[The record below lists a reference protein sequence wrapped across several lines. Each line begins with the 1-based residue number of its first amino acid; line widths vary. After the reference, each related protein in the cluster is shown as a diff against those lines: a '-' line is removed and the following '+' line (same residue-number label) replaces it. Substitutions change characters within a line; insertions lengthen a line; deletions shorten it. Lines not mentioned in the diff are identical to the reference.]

1 MQEHTIWL
9 FHHHGKLLSGGFDP
23 NALYRPKKFFGA
35 ARNTRESGS
44 LTIIATALVDTGSRL
59 DDLVYEEFKGTGNME
74 LHLDRNIAEMR
85 IFPAINVKKSSTRK
99 DELLYS
105 QDEKKKIDK
114 LRNKISGL
122 TDVEATKTIISLLK
136 KTKTN
141 EELIEKL

>member
-1 MQEHTIWL
+1 
-9 FHHHGKLLSGGFDP
+9 
-23 NALYRPKKFFGA
+23 
-35 ARNTRESGS
+35 
-44 LTIIATALVDTGSRL
+44 
-59 DDLVYEEFKGTGNME
+59 ME

-114 LRNKISGL
+114 LKTKISGL

>member
-1 MQEHTIWL
+1 
-9 FHHHGKLLSGGFDP
+9 
-23 NALYRPKKFFGA
+23 
-35 ARNTRESGS
+35 
-44 LTIIATALVDTGSRL
+44 
-59 DDLVYEEFKGTGNME
+59 ME

-114 LRNKISGL
+114 LRSKISGL

>member
-1 MQEHTIWL
+1 
-9 FHHHGKLLSGGFDP
+9 
-23 NALYRPKKFFGA
+23 
-35 ARNTRESGS
+35 
-44 LTIIATALVDTGSRL
+44 
-59 DDLVYEEFKGTGNME
+59 ME

-99 DELLYS
+99 DALLYS

>member
-1 MQEHTIWL
+1 
-9 FHHHGKLLSGGFDP
+9 
-23 NALYRPKKFFGA
+23 
-35 ARNTRESGS
+35 
-44 LTIIATALVDTGSRL
+44 
-59 DDLVYEEFKGTGNME
+59 ME

-99 DELLYS
+99 DELLHS
-105 QDEKKKIDK
+105 QDEKKKINK

>member
-1 MQEHTIWL
+1 
-9 FHHHGKLLSGGFDP
+9 
-23 NALYRPKKFFGA
+23 
-35 ARNTRESGS
+35 
-44 LTIIATALVDTGSRL
+44 
-59 DDLVYEEFKGTGNME
+59 ME

-122 TDVEATKTIISLLK
+122 TDVEATKNIISLLK